1 MNLEE
6 ILAII
11 DRIGSENPPSSGELS
26 IARTELSRLL
36 HAEARA
42 ETPDLAVMASIRQ
55 SYSTAGEA
63 LIAAEAAEAE
73 EAQRVQDM
81 LDGVEDPDEGG
92 EEGEEETPPA
102 ETPPVEAGA
111 EGEQL
116 PPPEAVE
123 TPPAVTAETPPAP
136 TEQPL
141 PVAASGAPRTMPL
154 RDAAARLSSRPQ
166 TPPALDEIPPVE
178 GAEIFL
184 LGKQLDHVP
193 SITELAN
200 AYVSAFRSPST
211 GKQSLLQMNTVFD
224 PATPVLGTNKAQ
236 NTQVLD
242 EHISPEAV
250 AASGGCCSLPTVI
263 RTQNVLSSTS
273 TPLTDSLPGIGVFES
288 GAVMYYPALC
298 LPSEG
303 VWNWTCAEDE
313 LVDPDDEETW
323 KNCTVID
330 CADEERTI
338 VDAIYKC
345 LTIGEFQRRF
355 APEQWAGVL
364 RGTMALWARVQ
375 ETKTWTQM
383 LAGVTQTCT
392 QDDTGSVFTN
402 LVQGIQREADAIRD
416 DQRYLDVRM
425 EAWVSDKIVGAIAS
439 DFAARRL
446 ESIADPTTVRT
457 LINNAAA
464 NANVAMNFIPDTDP
478 MTKGDGVACST
489 YPDTFTAIVAPNG
502 MYSYLNGGQF
512 DLGAEIRD
520 INLARQNAVAAFAEA
535 FGAVLVRGCAA
546 TRINIPN
553 TYCTDAAG
561 CLGS

>member
-6 ILAII
+6 ILAIL
-11 DRIGSENPPSSGELS
+11 DRIGSENPPSSSELS
-26 IARTELSRLL
+26 TARTELSRLL
-36 HAEARA
+36 HTEARA

-63 LIAAEAAEAE
+63 LIAAETAEAE
-73 EAQRVQDM
+73 EAQRVQEM
-81 LDGVEDPDEGG
+81 LDGVEDPDEG
-92 EEGEEETPPA
+92 EEEEEEETPPVEPA
-102 ETPPVEAGA
+102 SGETPPAEAGD
-111 EGEQL
+111 EQL
-116 PPPEAVE
+116 PPP
-123 TPPAVTAETPPAP
+123 VTAETPPVTA
-136 TEQPL
+136 EQPL
-141 PVAASGAPRTMPL
+141 PVAAGGAPRTMPL
-154 RDAAARLSSRPQ
+154 RDAAARLSNRPQ

-184 LGKQLDHVP
+184 MGKQLDHVP
-193 SITELAN
+193 NIMELAN
-200 AYVSAFRSPST
+200 AYASAFRSPNT
-211 GKQSLLQMNTVFD
+211 GKQSFLQMNTVFD
-224 PATPVLGTNKAQ
+224 PKTPVLGTNKAQ

-298 LPSEG
+298 LPDTG

-313 LVDPDDEETW
+313 LVDPDDDTTW
-323 KNCTVID
+323 KDCAVIE

-338 VDAIYKC
+338 VDAIYRC

-364 RGTMALWARVQ
+364 RGTMALWAKTQ
-375 ETKTWTQM
+375 EAKTWTQM

-392 QDDTGSVFTN
+392 QEDTGSVFTN

-425 EAWVSDKIVGAIAS
+425 EAWVSDKVVGAIAS

-464 NANVAMNFIPDTDP
+464 NANVNMNFIPDTDA
-478 MTKGDGVACST
+478 MTKGSGAACSA

>member
-1 MNLEE
+1 MDLEQ
-6 ILAII
+6 ILGII
-11 DRIGSENPPSSGELS
+11 DRIGGDEPPTSTELS
-26 IARTELSRLL
+26 TARTELSRLL

-42 ETPDLAVMASIRQ
+42 ETPDLAVMASIRNA
-55 SYSTAGEA
+55 YSTAGTA
-63 LIAAEAAEAE
+63 LIDAEAAE
-73 EAQRVQDM
+73 EADRQRVSEM
-81 LDGVEDPDEGG
+81 LDGVEDPDQQ
-92 EEGEEETPPA
+92 EEEIAPVDPEVPVVDGELPAPPA
-102 ETPPVEAGA
+102 ETPPVDA
-111 EGEQL
+111 
-116 PPPEAVE
+116 
-123 TPPAVTAETPPAP
+123 PAP
-136 TEQPL
+136 TPEQATAPSEEAPV
-141 PVAASGAPRTMPL
+141 PVAAAAAPKTMPL
-154 RDAAARLSSRPQ
+154 RDAAARVMVR
-166 TPPALDEIPPVE
+166 PPATDPLIENPVP

-193 SITELAN
+193 SISELAN

-211 GKQSLLQMNTVFD
+211 GKSSLLQMNTIFD
-224 PATPVLGTNKAQ
+224 PQTPILGTNKAT
-236 NTQVLD
+236 NTQLLD
-242 EHISPEAV
+242 EHVSPEAV

-263 RTQNVLSSTS
+263 RTQNVMSSTA

-288 GAVMYYPALC
+288 GAVLYYPALC

-303 VWNWTCAEDE
+303 VWEWSCDDDAA
-313 LVDPDDEETW
+313 VDPDDELTW
-323 KNCTVID
+323 KNCTVIE
-330 CADEERTI
+330 CEDEERTI

-364 RGTMALWARVQ
+364 KGTLALWARVQ

-392 QDDTGSVFTN
+392 QADTGSVFTN
-402 LVQGIQREADAIRD
+402 FVQAMQREADAIRD

-425 EAWVSDKIVGAIAS
+425 EVWVSEKIVGAIAS

-446 ESIADPTTVRT
+446 ELADPTIVKTM
-457 LINNAAA
+457 IANAAA
-464 NANVAMNFIPDTDP
+464 NANINVTYIPDANP
-478 MTKGDGVACST
+478 MVKGTGVACST
-489 YPDTFTAIVAPNG
+489 YPTTFTAIIAPNG

-520 INLARQNAVAAFAEA
+520 INLARQNAVAAFAES

>member
-1 MNLEE
+1 MNLEQ
-6 ILAII
+6 ILTII
-11 DRIGSENPPSSGELS
+11 DRIGSENPPSSGELTT
-26 IARTELSRLL
+26 ARTELSRLL
-36 HAEARA
+36 HVEARA
-42 ETPDLAVMASIRQ
+42 EAPDLSVMASIREA
-55 SYSTAGEA
+55 YSSAGEA
-63 LIAAEAAEAE
+63 LVAAENAEAE
-73 EAQRVQDM
+73 AQEQVAS
-81 LDGVEDPDEGG
+81 LLEGVEDPDAEP
-92 EEGEEETPPA
+92 EAPAPEADASEEEQ
-102 ETPPVEAGA
+102 PVEATETPEA
-111 EGEQL
+111 PEASEQL
-116 PPPEAVE
+116 PAPEAGAAPEV
-123 TPPAVTAETPPAP
+123 TP
-136 TEQPL
+136 EQL
-141 PVAASGAPRTMPL
+141 PVAAAASPAPRTMPL
-154 RDAAARLSSRPQ
+154 RDAAARVQARPVAQ
-166 TPPALDEIPPVE
+166 HPASEVPAVE
-178 GAEIFL
+178 GAEVFL
-184 LGKQLDHVP
+184 LGQQLDHMP
-193 SITELAN
+193 TITEIAN

-211 GKQSLLQMNTVFD
+211 GKGAILQMNSVF
-224 PATPVLGTNKAQ
+224 PEGTPVLGTNKGQ
-236 NTQVLD
+236 NTQLLD
-242 EHISPEAV
+242 EHLSPEAV

-263 RTQNVLSSTS
+263 RSQNVLSSTA

-303 VWNWTCAEDE
+303 VWEWTCAEDE
-313 LVDPDDEETW
+313 AVDPEDPLTW

-355 APEQWAGVL
+355 AAEQWAGVL

-392 QDDTGSVFTN
+392 QADTGSVFTN
-402 LVQGIQREADAIRD
+402 LVQGVQREADAIRD

-446 ESIADPTTVRT
+446 ELADPTIVRT
-457 LINNAAA
+457 MITNAAA
-464 NANVAMNFIPDTDP
+464 NANVNMNFIPDSDP
-478 MTKGDGVACST
+478 MTKGSGAACST
-489 YPDTFTAIVAPNG
+489 YPTDFTAIVAPNG

-512 DLGAEIRD
+512 DLGSEIRD
-520 INLARQNAVAAFAEA
+520 INLARQNAVAAFAES